1 MSDTP
6 PGRSESSQAPIPSA
20 TDDALYRVAQ
30 QTLRYGFL
38 AAATLFVIGSSAL
51 ALAGDNMAET
61 VMPIDTIPGKLVD
74 GEPMAI
80 LDLAFLML
88 IMTPVITVLRLAM
101 TYFRLGERRFAMI
114 SFVVLA
120 ILVLSATVALLR

>member
-1 MSDTP
+1 
-6 PGRSESSQAPIPSA
+6 
-20 TDDALYRVAQ
+20 
-30 QTLRYGFL
+30 
-38 AAATLFVIGSSAL
+38 
-51 ALAGDNMAET
+51 MAES
-61 VMPIDTIPGKLVD
+61 VMPIDAIPGELLD

-88 IMTPVITVLRLAM
+88 IMTPVVTVFRLAM
-101 TYFRLGERRFAMI
+101 TYFRLGERRFAVI